1 MPIQSNRRIKSAPEG
16 TDLEGKTSVL
26 GAEFKHPENVG
37 DVFQP
42 YGDTFASDVASRP
55 GVHPALQGPNEQS
68 IVASGMTV
76 EEWKAKHP
84 KAVMGPAP
92 EEIGQVTTDPADGS
106 RPGLRAQEEEISA
119 THVRHSSAPVTRYDE
134 GRG

>member
-16 TDLEGKTSVL
+16 TDLEGKKSVL

-37 DVFQP
+37 DVFHP
-42 YGDTFASDVASRP
+42 YGDDFANKARSQP
-55 GVHPALQGPNEQS
+55 GVKPPLQGPNEQS

-92 EEIGQVTTDPADGS
+92 EEIGQVTTDPVDGS
-106 RPGLRAQEEEISA
+106 RPEPRAQEEEILK
-119 THVRHSSAPVTRYDE
+119 THVRHSTQAVTHHDE

>member
-1 MPIQSNRRIKSAPEG
+1 MPIQSNRRIKKAPEG
-16 TDLEGKTSVL
+16 TDLQGKTSVL

-42 YGDTFASDVASRP
+42 FAENFASEVRNKP
-55 GVHPALQGPNEQS
+55 GVHPALQGPNEQA
-68 IVASGMTV
+68 IVAAGMTV

-92 EEIGQVTTDPADGS
+92 EEIGQVTTDPPDGS
-106 RPGLRAQEEEISA
+106 YPEPRAQEEEISE
-119 THVRHSSAPVTRYDE
+119 THVRHSSAPVTHYEE